1 MYNIAADNKHW
12 RITEWVLGTVRDKSI
27 QNEAEKVTTPLNLD
41 DVAVFVKGAGNY
53 DAICSCCH
61 LSPGLR
67 TSELSAGLYP
77 QPPDLTQYPLKDPAR
92 SFWVIKHG
100 IKMTGMP
107 AWGASHTDEE
117 IWELVAF
124 IRQLQKL
131 DHKSYEELVSK
142 YGGSHQHTNG
152 HSESETDEHKPHNDD
167 HDHNH

>member
-1 MYNIAADNKHW
+1 
-12 RITEWVLGTVRDKSI
+12 
-27 QNEAEKVTTPLNLD
+27 
-41 DVAVFVKGAGNY
+41 
-53 DAICSCCH
+53 
-61 LSPGLR
+61 
-67 TSELSAGLYP
+67 
-77 QPPDLTQYPLKDPAR
+77 
-92 SFWVIKHG
+92 
-100 IKMTGMP
+100 MP